1 MFKYPIHLNWS
12 DEDDCYIATIKE
24 FPGMS
29 AFGDTPEQA
38 AHEARIA
45 AEAMIEVLK
54 EDGEEI
60 PAPET
65 IRRQQNFPSR
75 YLQNQAQ

>member
-1 MFKYPIHLNWS
+1 MFKYSIYLNWNY
-12 DEDDCYIATIKE
+12 EDDCYIATIKE

-29 AFGDTPEQA
+29 AFGGTPEEA

-54 EDGEEI
+54 EDSEEI
-60 PAPET
+60 PE
-65 IRRQQNFPSR
+65 PSSIHAGR
-75 YLQNQAQ
+75 TSDARLRA